1 MRTAL
6 NLAKVEKAAKQ
17 RLCPI
22 PIGNKDHHQVF
33 HLQNAAGN
41 MNCVRL
47 AAIPLAPDVI
57 AVKMERSATALIETM
72 KP

>member
-33 HLQNAAGN
+33 NLQNAAGN
-41 MNCVRL
+41 MNCVSFSSN
-47 AAIPLAPDVI
+47 PVG
-57 AVKMERSATALIETM
+57 T
-72 KP
+72 